1 MNETPFSQ
9 DILSLLRQAALL
21 PDGHGILMT
30 RDNAIELMKALNLEV
45 PPWEKKQ

>member
-1 MNETPFSQ
+1 MTDSH
-9 DILSLLRQAALL
+9 LSKDALDLLHQAALL

-30 RDNAIELMKALNLEV
+30 RENAIELMTALNLEV